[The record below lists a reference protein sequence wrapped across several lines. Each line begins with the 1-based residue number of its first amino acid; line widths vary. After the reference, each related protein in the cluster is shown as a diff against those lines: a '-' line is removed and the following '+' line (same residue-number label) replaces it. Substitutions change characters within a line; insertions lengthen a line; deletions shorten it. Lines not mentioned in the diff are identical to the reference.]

1 MPWLNDKTSI
11 QSSCLSS
18 NDSPGIP
25 STFRNIL
32 LPPPLVV
39 VLVTCGSTMPLLGG
53 FSSVGGGDGIG
64 IGGAGGGA
72 GEGAA
77 SGFMGGCVGV
87 TGVCGITGVSL
98 GVAGSVGSTGDG
110 EGKLMQATNKIT
122 ILRNI
127 DRNRAVILFRRIKRS
142 VDMTNL
148 LIVFITGSFN
158 YMLIVQ
164 TVNSYLVRWDGAG
177 GLGLV
182 NSQLVSD
189 FFK

>member
-1 MPWLNDKTSI
+1 
-11 QSSCLSS
+11 
-18 NDSPGIP
+18 
-25 STFRNIL
+25 
-32 LPPPLVV
+32 
-39 VLVTCGSTMPLLGG
+39 MPLLGG

-64 IGGAGGGA
+64 VGGAGRGA
-72 GEGAA
+72 GEGTA

-98 GVAGSVGSTGDG
+98 GCTGSVGSTGEG

-122 ILRNI
+122 ILRDI
-127 DRNRAVILFRRIKRS
+127 DRSRAVIFSRRIKRR

-164 TVNSYLVRWDGAG
+164 TVNSYLVR
-177 GLGLV
+177 
-182 NSQLVSD
+182 
-189 FFK
+189 

>member
-1 MPWLNDKTSI
+1 
-11 QSSCLSS
+11 
-18 NDSPGIP
+18 
-25 STFRNIL
+25 
-32 LPPPLVV
+32 
-39 VLVTCGSTMPLLGG
+39 MPLLGG

-64 IGGAGGGA
+64 VGA
-72 GEGAA
+72 GEGTA
-77 SGFMGGCVGV
+77 SGFM
-87 TGVCGITGVSL
+87 GVCGITGVSL
-98 GVAGSVGSTGDG
+98 GCAGSVGSTGDG

-164 TVNSYLVRWDGAG
+164 PVNSYLVRWDGAG
-177 GLGLV
+177 QQCLFFI
-182 NSQLVSD
+182 VSNRGSVS
-189 FFK
+189 FLRN

>member
-1 MPWLNDKTSI
+1 VLRSAVRVVDNELVGWEMPWLNDKTSI

-39 VLVTCGSTMPLLGG
+39 VLVTCGSIKPLLGG

-72 GEGAA
+72 GEGTA

-127 DRNRAVILFRRIKRS
+127 DRNRAVILFCRIKRS

-148 LIVFITGSFN
+148 LIIFITGSFN
-158 YMLIVQ
+158 YMLIV
-164 TVNSYLVRWDGAG
+164 
-177 GLGLV
+177 
-182 NSQLVSD
+182 
-189 FFK
+189 